1 MKKRGIIIAVT
12 ILALL
17 VVFFFYNRSR
27 QQQLA
32 KASAKYETVAVQRGQ
47 LTATIGGT
55 GSVHANQTVVLT
67 WQTSGT
73 VEKVNVKVGDQ
84 VSAGMELAN
93 LRRDSLPQNIIMAQA
108 DLTQAKQALEDLYT
122 NAETQKNN
130 AMQAITK
137 YANAVRDAQYQ
148 LDNFTVPTSQIGL
161 DPIEAL
167 DKMKQKLDQAR
178 AAFEPYKYKSV
189 DDPTRKDLKE
199 ALDNAQ
205 SDYDA
210 AVKRLQYVY
219 NLDVATSNL
228 NKARQDYEKWKNG
241 PAPEDVAAAE
251 ARIAAA
257 EATVN
262 LAKLTAPFSG
272 TVTQVEIKPG
282 DQVTPGK
289 IAFRIDD
296 LSSLQVDVEISE
308 VDINRVQIGQD
319 AILNFDAI
327 LGKDYHG
334 KVKEVAPVGTINQG
348 VVDFIVTIELND
360 ADAQVKPGMTAA
372 ANIIVEQLND
382 VLMVPNRAVRL
393 VEGKRVVYILR
404 NGTPQPVPVTLG
416 ASSDVNSQV
425 LEGEI
430 KVGDLVVLNP
440 PVTFQRNGQ
449 PPFAN
454 GGN

>member
-1 MKKRGIIIAVT
+1 MKKKGYIIAVI
-12 ILALL
+12 ILFLIIVL
-17 VVFFFYNRSR
+17 FFYNRSR

-32 KASAKYETVAVQRGQ
+32 KASAKYETVTVQRGQ

-55 GSVHANQTVVLT
+55 GSVHANQTVVLA

-84 VSAGMELAN
+84 VIAGTELAN

-108 DLTQAKQALEDLYT
+108 DLTQAKQALDDLYT

-137 YANAVRDAQYQ
+137 YADAVRNAQYQ
-148 LDNFTVPTSQIGL
+148 LDNFTIPTSQIGM

-189 DDPTRKDLKE
+189 DDPTRKELKE

-210 AVKRLQYVY
+210 AVRRLQYVY
-219 NLDVATSNL
+219 NLDVTISNL

-257 EATVN
+257 KATVN

-282 DQVTPGK
+282 DQVTPGTV
-289 IAFRIDD
+289 AFRIDD

-319 AILNFDAI
+319 AVLNFDAI

-382 VLMVPNRAVRL
+382 VLMIPNRAVRL
-393 VEGKRVVYILR
+393 VDGKRVVYILR
-404 NGTPQPVPVTLG
+404 NGVPQSEPVTLG
-416 ASSDVNSQV
+416 ASSDINSQV
-425 LEGEI
+425 LEGDI
-430 KVGDLVVLNP
+430 NVGDLVVLNP
-440 PVTFQRNGQ
+440 PVTFQQNGQ